1 MRRKEDHQPLSIE
14 VQQIQKNMR
23 VFGLMYV
30 DDGADVDD
38 DVGKRERAGE
48 SGLYRLLVAE
58 QTIF

>member
-14 VQQIQKNMR
+14 VQQIQKSMR

-38 DVGKRERAGE
+38 DVGKRERAEE
-48 SGLYRLLVAE
+48 SGVYMLLVAE
-58 QTIF
+58 QTTF

>member
-1 MRRKEDHQPLSIE
+1 
-14 VQQIQKNMR
+14 MR